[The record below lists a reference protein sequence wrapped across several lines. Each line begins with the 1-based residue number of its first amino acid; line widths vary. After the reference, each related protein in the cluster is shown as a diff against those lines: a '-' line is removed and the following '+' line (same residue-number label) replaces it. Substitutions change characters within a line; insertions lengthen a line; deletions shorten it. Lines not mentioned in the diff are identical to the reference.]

1 MTLLQGVQGYEA
13 TRMFRS
19 ARDDLVTVPPVEGEG
34 AEVHA
39 VGGALGESY
48 ILEIISV
55 HEPGSGFAGAGVR
68 VALVGVEVD
77 ALEIGRAGAQV
88 VHLAYGLD
96 RLERRRA
103 AAAGV
108 EIDIGVVSEG
118 GKHLAW
124 EIHEPLLFL
133 SFSFGEEA
141 NPYCMIAAS
150 CIARG

>member
-1 MTLLQGVQGYEA
+1 MQGYEA
-13 TRMFRS
+13 TRMFGP
-19 ARDDLVTVPPVEGEG
+19 ARDDLVAFPPIEGEG

-48 ILEIISV
+48 ILGISV
-55 HEPGSGFAGAGVR
+55 HEPGGGFAGAGVR